1 MWYKEFN
8 PVVSALKHI
17 IAKILN
23 ILNKRERV
31 KLYTHILL
39 DLVIGLLDIA
49 FLGLLLVVINFYTAT
64 GGPVKFLL
72 FQSLFSKNSLFLISL
87 FLVLFG
93 LKNWLGYCISKSEN
107 TFFYD
112 VASRLSRRN
121 ILHYLKDS
129 YIRFINI
136 DSSVYIRKISQQPI
150 EFSNYILINVQQI
163 VAQSILIF
171 FTIVGILFYHPVIF
185 MSLFILLVP
194 PVVLLA
200 FFIRN
205 KLKQVRASSKRT
217 SQMALQYLKESL
229 AGFVESNVYDK
240 NEFFGGR
247 YYQYQQQL
255 NENIATQQTLQGLP
269 PRLIEVFA
277 VLGFLI
283 LIALNKWSANVQHV
297 SLLDI
302 GVFMTASYKII
313 PGMVK
318 ILNSTGQIKTYE
330 FTLNDLLLPDEHIIN
345 NHISPSKK
353 SIRSI
358 KFENACF
365 KFKESPVIDNLCF
378 EIRPGDFVGVS
389 GRSGLGKTTIVNLI
403 LGFLEQ
409 ENGNIIINDKT
420 TNTVERQLYLQNISY
435 VKQQPFLINDS
446 IRRNITL
453 TDEGY
458 DADKLMET
466 MIFCGI
472 ESMFDQNDD
481 GIDKLITENGKNISG
496 GQRQRLALARAL
508 YHDFDLLILDE
519 PFSEIDE
526 RAENVLLGNIKSLAK
541 TGKMILMITHNK
553 ASLSFCNKIIS
564 MDGE

>member
-1 MWYKEFN
+1 
-8 PVVSALKHI
+8 LKQI

-23 ILNKRERV
+23 ILNRKERV

-64 GGPVKFLL
+64 GDSGKFLL
-72 FQSLFSKNSLFLISL
+72 FQSLFSKKSLLLISL
-87 FLVLFG
+87 FLILFG
-93 LKNWLGYCISKSEN
+93 LKNWLGYLISKSEN

-129 YIRFINI
+129 YIKFINI

-150 EFSNYILINVQQI
+150 EFSNYILINVQQVI
-163 VAQSILIF
+163 AQSILIF

-185 MSLFILLVP
+185 LSLFILLVP

-466 MIFCGI
+466 MTFCGI

-564 MDGE
+564 LDGE